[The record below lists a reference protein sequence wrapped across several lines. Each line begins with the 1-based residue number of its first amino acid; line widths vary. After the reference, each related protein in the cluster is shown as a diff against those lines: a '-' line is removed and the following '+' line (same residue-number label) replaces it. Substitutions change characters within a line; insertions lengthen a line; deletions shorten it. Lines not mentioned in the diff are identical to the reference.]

1 MTRQDVT
8 FFGEVGA
15 ISSRAL
21 WTDSEDDDVESGKK
35 WSHTVSAG
43 FSFAKFD
50 VVFVSRSNVQND
62 SRLELV
68 SSVEVQEEEEGV
80 MSKKLKLVD
89 LYEMKNESRSA
100 WLMINPRTC
109 GKMGDG
115 CVGVLREV
123 VQEKLKGTTGT
134 VVIVVVSSDG
144 SEDIRYLQ
152 NEHLP
157 ANHPMFLSLKNVMAK
172 KVLPPT
178 IISHPSEAATFEL
191 CTVMSIASCIFLVPD
206 SNRSNFD
213 IEPLNVPDSLKMV
226 IKSLPGSQTLSDSN
240 MYT

>member
-21 WTDSEDDDVESGKK
+21 WTDSEDDDEHIEIGKK

-68 SSVEVQEEEEGV
+68 SSVEVREEV
-80 MSKKLKLVD
+80 MSKKLKLID
-89 LYEMKNESRSA
+89 LYEMKNESKSA
-100 WLMINPRTC
+100 WLTINPRTC

-115 CVGVLREV
+115 CVDVLREV
-123 VQEKLKGTTGT
+123 LQDNLKGTTTT
-134 VVIVVVSSDG
+134 VLIVVTSSDG
-144 SEDIRYLQ
+144 SEEIRYLQ

-157 ANHPMFLSLKNVMAK
+157 ANHPMFLSLKNVIAK

-178 IISHPSEAATFEL
+178 IISDPSEAVTFEL

-213 IEPLNVPDSLKMV
+213 IESLNVPDSFKMV

-240 MYT
+240 IYT